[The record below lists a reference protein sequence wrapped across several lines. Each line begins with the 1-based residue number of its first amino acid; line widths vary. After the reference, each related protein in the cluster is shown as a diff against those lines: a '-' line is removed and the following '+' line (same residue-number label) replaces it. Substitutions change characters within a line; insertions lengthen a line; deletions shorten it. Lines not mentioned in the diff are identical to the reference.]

1 MSKTVSIINK
11 ATEAVPNKTTIELP
25 SATTN
30 IASKAST
37 TQNNIEIA
45 REAKTTSITIEKYL
59 WYSYYSTTTII
70 EREATTTK
78 TSL

>member
-1 MSKTVSIINK
+1 MSKPVSIINK

-45 REAKTTSITIEKYL
+45 REAKTTSITIEK
-59 WYSYYSTTTII
+59 
-70 EREATTTK
+70 
-78 TSL
+78 